1 MQAPTILHRLIMQV
15 SSSMHSTRRTA
26 LEALVWAA
34 VQSQTLTVTG
44 LGRALSGTAREKHC
58 IKRADRL
65 LSNAHLQE
73 ECPALYSA
81 LARKLV
87 GQQAHPVIVIDWSDL
102 DEVQRHQVL
111 RASLAVAGRALT
123 LYEEVHGRK
132 TALKRRTQQRFLRR
146 LRELLPSGCQ
156 PVLVTDAGFRTPWF
170 RDVEA
175 LGWYWVARIRNRN
188 LLQWESGGDWQ
199 LAKALYARALPQPQ
213 ALGEV
218 HLTRNTPHRCRLVL
232 YRGKAQGR
240 HRLTRHGRRARS
252 RYSEKHASAQ
262 REPWLLA
269 TNLPG
274 NRWLAKKVVRLY
286 RARMQ
291 IEEAFRDLKSRRF
304 GIGLELHRTRQAA
317 RLAVLLLIGAL
328 ALLCLWLL
336 GSIAKLRGLQRHYQA
351 NTVHRKV
358 VLSVIFLGLR
368 ICQRCTDRF
377 SDPELA
383 TAWRQIAQ
391 LNARC
396 WDYAH

>member
-1 MQAPTILHRLIMQV
+1 MQAPAILHRLVMQV

-34 VQSQTLTVTG
+34 VQSQALTVTG
-44 LGRALSGTAREKHC
+44 LGRALPGPAREKHC

-65 LSNAHLQE
+65 LSNAHLQSE
-73 ECPALYSA
+73 RPALYAA
-81 LARKLV
+81 LARNLV
-87 GQQAHPVIVIDWSDL
+87 GQQRHPVIVIDWSDL
-102 DEVQRHQVL
+102 DEVKRHQVL

-132 TALKRRTQQRFLRR
+132 TAVKRRTQQRFLWR
-146 LRELLPSGCQ
+146 LRDLLPAGCQ

-175 LGWYWVARIRNRN
+175 LGWYWVARIRHRH
-188 LLQWESGGDWQ
+188 LLQWEPGGDWQ
-199 LAKALYARALPQPQ
+199 PAKALYARALSQPR

-218 HLTRNTPHRCRLVL
+218 RLTRNTPHRCRLVL

-252 RYSEKHASAQ
+252 RHSEKHARAH

-269 TNLPG
+269 TNLPA
-274 NRWLAKKVVRLY
+274 NPWLAKKVVRLY

-304 GIGLELHRTRQAA
+304 GIGLELHRTCETA

-328 ALLCLWLL
+328 ALLLLWLL
-336 GSIAKLRGLQRHYQA
+336 GTAAQARYLHRHYQA
-351 NTVHRKV
+351 NTVRNKV
-358 VLSVIFLGLR
+358 VLSSIFLGLR
-368 ICQRCTDRF
+368 ICKRRCDPF
-377 SDPELA
+377 SLAEL
-383 TAWRQIAQ
+383 TAAWQLIGR
-391 LNARC
+391 LNAQC
-396 WDYAH
+396 WGSAH

>member
-15 SSSMHSTRRTA
+15 SSSMHSTRRAA

-34 VQSQTLTVTG
+34 AHSQALTVTG
-44 LGRALSGTAREKHC
+44 LGRALPGPAREKHC

-65 LSNAHLQE
+65 LSNTHLQG
-73 ECPALYSA
+73 ECPALYAA

-87 GQQAHPVIVIDWSDL
+87 GQQRHPVIAIDWSDL
-102 DEVQRHQVL
+102 DEVKRHQVL
-111 RASLAVAGRALT
+111 RASLVVAGRALT

-132 TALKRRTQQRFLRR
+132 TAVKRRTQQCFLWH
-146 LRELLPSGCQ
+146 LRDVLPTGCQ

-170 RDVEA
+170 REVEA
-175 LGWYWVARIRNRN
+175 LGWYWVARIRHRH

-199 LAKALYARALPQPQ
+199 PAKALYPQATPQPRALG
-213 ALGEV
+213 AV
-218 HLTRNTPHRCRLVL
+218 RLTRNTPHPCRLVL

-252 RYSEKHASAQ
+252 RYSEKHARTQ

-269 TNLPG
+269 TNLPA

-304 GIGLELHRTRQAA
+304 GIGLELHRTHNAA

-328 ALLCLWLL
+328 ALLLLWLL
-336 GSIAKLRGLQRHYQA
+336 GTAAQARHLQRHYQA
-351 NTVHRKV
+351 NTVRNKT
-358 VLSVIFLGLR
+358 VLSSIFLGMR
-368 ICQRCTDRF
+368 VCKRRCDQF
-377 SDPELA
+377 SLTELA
-383 TAWRQIAQ
+383 AAWQFIGR
-391 LNARC
+391 LNAQC
-396 WDYAH
+396 WGYAH